1 MQKNETSMSVAE
13 LQKMIHVWKSRRI
26 TDSTV
31 SKLLELYLGLTG
43 YMDSRSVYP
52 QENFYEIRNSLR
64 FATTQALVV
73 AVRQS
78 GSFPFV
84 TDPSTGAVKAFWSPL
99 YHGDDSEIPTEE
111 ASGLSAQTFAQTFVA
126 TDNNIN
132 NIYNTLSKE
141 RTSIRSSSPKD
152 NTDLP
157 SEENSRQKKNSLAF
171 PKEDAAGFFHRINGN
186 SEQKARLLVPL
197 ITYFQQQEKIDLAE
211 ACRTLVCLVN
221 EQLIPYFAA
230 HSQFPKVN
238 HEGRLVWLGR
248 LLKSAHGLR
257 LLNEAARAARVK
269 REQEAKE
276 NNRKQISELRTFHP
290 VSPHEWTDRES
301 DLRFYDDPDEGTILI
316 PSEAP
321 PRPTS
326 TAQWNVLSKDWSLL
340 IDH

>member
-64 FATTQALVV
+64 FATTQALVE
-73 AVRQS
+73 AVKQS
-78 GSFPFV
+78 GAFPFI
-84 TDPSTGAVKAFWSPL
+84 TDPATGAVKAFWSPL

-132 NIYNTLSKE
+132 NIYTLSEE

-152 NTDLP
+152 NTEIP
-157 SEENSRQKKNSLAF
+157 SKENSRQKENSSTS
-171 PKEDAAGFFHRINGN
+171 PKDAAAHFFHRIN
-186 SEQKARLLVPL
+186 EDPAQKARILNPL
-197 ITYFQQQEKIDLAE
+197 ISHFQQQEKIDRAQ
-211 ACRTLVCLVN
+211 ACCVLVCLVN

-230 HSQFPKVN
+230 HPQFPKTN

-257 LLNEAARAARVK
+257 LLNEAARNARVK

-276 NNRKQISELRTFHP
+276 NTRKQISELRTFHP

-316 PSEAP
+316 PAQAP
-321 PRPTS
+321 PRPTP